1 MTRHAQI
8 SKVLYIIIGLAMCF
22 PAASLFA
29 EDRTPVFK
37 GTVRLPFETRWG
49 TAILP
54 PGEYTLSV
62 HSTSLPARVTVRG
75 KNGSVFITAQS
86 LALRGDSDRSSFLL
100 ISKWRRGVVRSL
112 YVSELGMAF
121 NYAAP
126 KEEAKAMTQEALL
139 IERVPVTKALN

>member
-1 MTRHAQI
+1 MTRHTQI
-8 SKVLYIIIGLAMCF
+8 AKILYFIVGLGLCF
-22 PAASLFA
+22 SPLFA

-37 GTVRLPFETRWG
+37 GTCNLPFETRWG

-54 PGEYTLSV
+54 PGEYTVSV

-75 KNGSVFITAQS
+75 KNGSIFVTAQS
-86 LALRGDSDRSSFLL
+86 LSQQSEANGKSFLL
-100 ISKWRRGVVRSL
+100 VGKWRRGVVRSL

-126 KEEAKAMTQEALL
+126 KEETKAMTQEALL
-139 IERVPVTKALN
+139 IQRIPVTRAEN

>member
-1 MTRHAQI
+1 MTRYTQI
-8 SKVLYIIIGLAMCF
+8 PKVLSLIVFLGICSS
-22 PAASLFA
+22 AATLFA

-37 GTVRLPFETRWG
+37 GTCTLPFETRWG

-62 HSTSLPARVTVRG
+62 QSTALPARVTVRG

-86 LALRGDSDRSSFLL
+86 LALRGDSDRNSFLL

-121 NYAAP
+121 NYATP
-126 KEEAKAMTQEALL
+126 KEESKEMTQEAVL
-139 IERVPVTKALN
+139 IQRIPVTKALN

>member
-1 MTRHAQI
+1 MTRHTQI
-8 SKVLYIIIGLAMCF
+8 PKVIYLIVGMALCF
-22 PAASLFA
+22 SAASLFA

-37 GTVRLPFETRWG
+37 GNVTLPFETRWG

-86 LALRGDSDRSSFLL
+86 LALRGDSENRSYLL
-100 ISKWRRGVVRSL
+100 IGKWRRGVVRSL

-126 KEEAKAMTQEALL
+126 KEEAKAMTQEAVL
-139 IERVPVTKALN
+139 IQRVPVTKAIN